1 MVLTSVAAAFSGSN
15 VSLARHDG
23 STPAAC
29 MSPDFVSKCSLAR
42 RVRAKYASSDGNGV
56 GRAQE
61 MRAAGRRLPARTQVG
76 MLRAVRDALAAR
88 EPGRDGVAGDPAGAA
103 AAAGP
108 PADPSDAASVPG
120 AARPAPPAAGAP
132 ADGAQAAG
140 KPPQAAGGA
149 AGMQASLHGQ
159 RQCAEGG
166 AADAAEGEERGA
178 ADGCGAGED
187 SLDAWILQNLHDEA
201 ARKARVDALVA
212 MARPFA
218 YARTQVLEA
227 LGDIYDHNVA

>member
-1 MVLTSVAAAFSGSN
+1 
-15 VSLARHDG
+15 
-23 STPAAC
+23 
-29 MSPDFVSKCSLAR
+29 MSPEFVSKCSLAR
-42 RVRAKYASSDGNGV
+42 RTRDNYASSDGDG
-56 GRAQE
+56 ASCPQE

-88 EPGRDGVAGDPAGAA
+88 EPSRDGLAGDPAGAA

-108 PADPSDAASVPG
+108 PADPSDAAAAPA

-132 ADGAQAAG
+132 ANGAHAAG
-140 KPPQAAGGA
+140 EGPPAPGGA

-166 AADAAEGEERGA
+166 AFGGAEGEGHGAGA
-178 ADGCGAGED
+178 AGECGAGGGGNA
-187 SLDAWILQNLHDEA
+187 LDAWILQNLRDEA

-218 YARTQVLEA
+218 YARTQVLQA